1 MSQIFTQP
9 SDFHIHTYVY
19 FHVDIVEKSLNM
31 TMKGNV
37 ELRKL
42 EKTSPSRE

>member
-9 SDFHIHTYVY
+9 SDFHIHTNFY

-31 TMKGNV
+31 TMTGNV